1 MPSLSTPNTSTHP
14 IPGMSIGSTAANI
27 RVADRLDLTVF
38 VLAPGSISQAMF
50 TQNRFCAAPV
60 QVAKQHLASAMPRAL
75 VINTAY
81 ANAGTGDAGLEV
93 AQKTCEALAKHL
105 DCEPNE
111 VLPFST
117 GIIGESLPLDR
128 LIAGLPSCL
137 ENMTSE
143 KIATENWSQAA
154 NAIMTTDTRP
164 KVASRKLTLD
174 GKPVH
179 ITGISKGAGMI
190 CPNMATMLG
199 FIGTDAKLSK
209 ETLNTL
215 LKKAV
220 TKSFNRITIDGDTS
234 TNDAVV
240 LTATGKSDVAI
251 EELSDS
257 EALAFEDTLIEVF
270 VELAQAIVKDGE
282 GATKFVSIEVKGAAT
297 ETDGLTIAKTIA
309 HSPLVKTALFAEDPN
324 WGRIIAALGRAP
336 VETLN
341 LKDVT
346 LAINGLPVFADE
358 SVASD
363 YDEGQVGQAMKETN
377 ITLTLEVGDQPTEAV
392 VWTSDLSHDY
402 VSINAD
408 YRS

>member
-1 MPSLSTPNTSTHP
+1 
-14 IPGMSIGSTAANI
+14 MSIGSTAANI